1 MVTGKLEINGEVYDI
16 KFQERWISDTSFV
29 IDVKDRD
36 ILRNKSKE

>member
-16 KFQERWISDTSFV
+16 RVQEMWISDTSFV
-29 IDVKDRD
+29 IHMKERD